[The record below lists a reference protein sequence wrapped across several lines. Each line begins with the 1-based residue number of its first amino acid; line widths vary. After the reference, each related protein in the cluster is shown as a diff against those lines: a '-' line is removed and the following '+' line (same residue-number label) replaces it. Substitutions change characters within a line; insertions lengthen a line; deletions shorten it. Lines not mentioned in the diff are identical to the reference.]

1 MTSQYEVPPHTYRF
15 PYRINMPLLILFWD
29 AKQLGITFVTIA
41 SGNIFDF
48 FITSVVVA
56 VVFWF
61 AYKKAAEEGVR
72 EGANKQVISSQA
84 DSLIKISRIWADFFP
99 ANTSNQPI

>member
-1 MTSQYEVPPHTYRF
+1 MRGIFPLSGVFMTSQYEIPPHTYRF

-61 AYKKAAEEGVR
+61 AYKKAAEEGIR
-72 EGANKQVISSQA
+72 GK
-84 DSLIKISRIWADFFP
+84 LKHKLWWYGFFP
-99 ANTSNQPI
+99 GKSVFS

>member
-61 AYKKAAEEGVR
+61 AYKKQLKKELEENSNTNCGGSACFG
-72 EGANKQVISSQA
+72 EISV
-84 DSLIKISRIWADFFP
+84 
-99 ANTSNQPI
+99 

>member
-1 MTSQYEVPPHTYRF
+1 MTSQYEIPPHTYRF

-48 FITSVVVA
+48 FITS
-56 VVFWF
+56 
-61 AYKKAAEEGVR
+61 
-72 EGANKQVISSQA
+72 
-84 DSLIKISRIWADFFP
+84 
-99 ANTSNQPI
+99 

>member
-1 MTSQYEVPPHTYRF
+1 MTSQYEIPPHTYRF

-61 AYKKAAEEGVR
+61 AYKKAEEEGIR
-72 EGANKQVISSQA
+72 GK
-84 DSLIKISRIWADFFP
+84 LKHKLWWYGFFP
-99 ANTSNQPI
+99 GKSVFSSRYFTDPFIRNLYS

>member
-1 MTSQYEVPPHTYRF
+1 MRGIFPLCGVFMTSQYEIPPHTYRF

-61 AYKKAAEEGVR
+61 AY
-72 EGANKQVISSQA
+72 
-84 DSLIKISRIWADFFP
+84 
-99 ANTSNQPI
+99 